1 MLIVHLDQKAKNM
14 QRPKGGNEIS
24 QRHSDKQSMFDRYVA
39 YIILSYKRDTISR

>member
-24 QRHSDKQSMFDRYVA
+24 QRHSEKQSMFDRYGSINICL
-39 YIILSYKRDTISR
+39 YNIKP

>member
-24 QRHSDKQSMFDRYVA
+24 QRHSEKHLHCQ
-39 YIILSYKRDTISR
+39 